1 MHASAHQRPNGR
13 REDGWIIVEVVW
25 SALILLIVVSAVLT
39 ALNTST
45 AASGLSRSRSVA
57 TTLAEQDQE
66 RLRSYRAV
74 DLSNFYET
82 RTVGLGARTYF
93 VTSLTEWVR
102 DSNGEPVSC
111 TNGTVNAD
119 YLLVSSSVTSPTL
132 AGRTARIRTLF
143 APPVGSFGPTQGT
156 LAVKLEDY
164 LAAPVPNVDV
174 AITGPDSAL
183 LPTNGLGCAIFGY
196 IPAGSYNVALDK
208 PGWVDAAGTT
218 QVTKSGTVTGG
229 NVNAITL
236 QYDRAAQIAVTF
248 DTAAAGAAAAS
259 SSSATSIT
267 VANSGVPPSG
277 ERRFTSS
284 TRQSTINAT
293 GLFPFSSGYAVYA
306 GSCPGANPQAD
317 DPAYFQ
323 SHPGFVQTSPAGS
336 YAATVRVPAINLA
349 VTRLGLPVQGAHVVL
364 TATGAGCSERTVA
377 TTGAGGAL
385 VQPGMPFGT
394 YSVCADDGVRRV
406 TAPDVDN
413 TSPDGTLAIALE
425 LVLSGGFGVCS

>member
-1 MHASAHQRPNGR
+1 MYAGAHQRPEGH
-13 REDGWIIVEVVW
+13 REGGWILVEVLW
-25 SALILLIVVSAVLT
+25 SALILVIIVGAVLT

-57 TTLAEQDQE
+57 MTLAEQDQE
-66 RLRSYRAV
+66 RLRSYRAI

-82 RTVGLGARTYF
+82 RLVALGGRSYS

-132 AGRTARIRTLF
+132 AGRTVRLRTLF

-164 LAAPVPNVDV
+164 LAAPVQNVDV

-196 IPAGSYNVALDK
+196 IPAGSYNVSLDK
-208 PGWVDAAGTT
+208 AGWVDAAGTT

-248 DTAAAGAAAAS
+248 DTAAGAGGAT

-277 ERRFTSS
+277 ERRFSS
-284 TRQSTINAT
+284 SIRQSTINAT

-306 GSCPGANPQAD
+306 GNCPGANPQAD

-323 SHPGFVQTSPAGS
+323 SHPGFVQTSPGGT

-349 VTRLGLPVQGAHVVL
+349 VTRLGLPVQSAHVVL
-364 TATGAGCSERTVA
+364 TAIGAGCSERTVG
-377 TTGAGGAL
+377 TTAAGGAL
-385 VQPGMPFGT
+385 AEPAMPFGT
-394 YSVCADDGVRRV
+394 YSVCADDGTRRA
-406 TAPDVDN
+406 TAPNVDN
-413 TSPDGTLAIALE
+413 TSSDGTATIALE
-425 LVLSGGFGVCS
+425 LLTGATSGVCS

>member
-1 MHASAHQRPNGR
+1 MHAGAHQRPGGR

-196 IPAGSYNVALDK
+196 IPALDGRRPGGDDDRRPDRCGFVHAYHRRRPAVAILQQRQAGVRGRRGRLALLPLPPRGSNQAPPLQAYSEPQGCANVY
-208 PGWVDAAGTT
+208 V
-218 QVTKSGTVTGG
+218 SGTYAGNLTIASEKDIVIRPPTSSSNG
-229 NVNAITL
+229 NVIRSGDVML
-236 QYDRAAQIAVTF
+236 GLIANNFVRVYHKVSRSDSTSM
-248 DTAAAGAAAAS
+248 TSCTNTNS
-259 SSSATSIT
+259 SSSPLMNT
-267 VANSGVPPSG
+267 V
-277 ERRFTSS
+277 
-284 TRQSTINAT
+284 TIEAAI
-293 GLFPFSSGYAVYA
+293 LSLSHSFI
-306 GSCPGANPQAD
+306 AD
-317 DPAYFQ
+317 NHACGNQ
-323 SHPGFVQTSPAGS
+323 
-336 YAATVRVPAINLA
+336 L
-349 VTRLGLPVQGAHVVL
+349 
-364 TATGAGCSERTVA
+364 
-377 TTGAGGAL
+377 GAL
-385 VQPGMPFGT
+385 KIVG
-394 YSVCADDGVRRV
+394 
-406 TAPDVDN
+406 
-413 TSPDGTLAIALE
+413 AIAQRFRGPVGTFGLA
-425 LVLSGGFGVCS
+425 STGFTKDYT